1 MHNSRPEFRERAQW
15 AELMDNPC
23 NREVLR
29 ACLKDIARSNRWTF
43 AYRPLLRF
51 LHTVTAAGRAWEGPL
66 RILDVGCG
74 YGDGLRRI
82 ERWAEQRRID
92 VELTGL
98 DLNPDAT
105 VIAIEAS
112 QAETR
117 IQETGIQ
124 ETGIQWVTGDVLRY
138 APERP
143 PHLVISSQFTHH
155 LTEPQIVQFVQWMEM
170 HAELGWLIS
179 DLSRAAVPY
188 YFYRAFSKIMRLH
201 SFVQHDGPVS
211 IARSFVTADWQ
222 RMCSAAGLNEQS
234 FAIQSWKPAR
244 LCVARSKLP
253 SGRNPL

>member
-1 MHNSRPEFRERAQW
+1 MHNSRPDFRERAQW

-43 AYRPLLRF
+43 AYWPLIRF
-51 LHTVTAAGRAWEGPL
+51 LHSITTAGRAWEGPL

-74 YGDGLRRI
+74 YGDVLRRI

-98 DLNPDAT
+98 DLNPDAI

-112 QAETR
+112 GAETR
-117 IQETGIQ
+117 IQ
-124 ETGIQWVTGDVLRY
+124 WVTADVLGY
-138 APERP
+138 VPERP

-170 HAELGWLIS
+170 HAELGWFIS

-188 YFYRAFSKIMRLH
+188 YFYRAFSKIIGMH

-211 IARSFVTADWQ
+211 IARAFVTADWQ
-222 RMCSAAGLNEQS
+222 RMCSAAGLSERS

-244 LCVARSKLP
+244 GCVARRKLP

>member
-1 MHNSRPEFRERAQW
+1 MHNSRPDFRERAQW

-43 AYRPLLRF
+43 AYWPLIRF
-51 LHTVTAAGRAWEGPL
+51 LHTITTAGRAWEGPL

-74 YGDGLRRI
+74 YGDVLRRI
-82 ERWAEQRRID
+82 ERWAEQRHID

-105 VIAIEAS
+105 LIAIEAS
-112 QAETR
+112 GAETR
-117 IQETGIQ
+117 IQ
-124 ETGIQWVTGDVLRY
+124 WVTADVLGY
-138 APERP
+138 VPERP

-155 LTEPQIVQFVQWMEM
+155 LSEPQIVQFVQWMEM
-170 HAELGWLIS
+170 HAELGWFIS

-188 YFYRAFSKIMRLH
+188 YFYRAFSKIIGMH

-222 RMCSAAGLNEQS
+222 RMCSAAGLGERS

-244 LCVARSKLP
+244 VCVARRKLL

>member
-1 MHNSRPEFRERAQW
+1 MHNSRPDFRERAQW

-43 AYRPLLRF
+43 AYWPLIRF
-51 LHTVTAAGRAWEGPL
+51 LHSITTAGRAWEGPL

-74 YGDGLRRI
+74 YGDVLRRI

-92 VELTGL
+92 VELRGL
-98 DLNPDAT
+98 DLNPDAI

-112 QAETR
+112 GAETR
-117 IQETGIQ
+117 IQ
-124 ETGIQWVTGDVLRY
+124 WVTADVLGY
-138 APERP
+138 VPERP

-170 HAELGWLIS
+170 HAELGWFIS

-188 YFYRAFSKIMRLH
+188 YFYRAFSKIIGMH

-211 IARSFVTADWQ
+211 IARAFVTADWQ
-222 RMCSAAGLNEQS
+222 RMCSAAGLSERS

-244 LCVARSKLP
+244 VCVARRKLP